1 MAIWI
6 VIIDPEFEHLLSSSC
21 VATCTGGIGAT
32 AGFRLLKRRLKLS
45 DTLAIQT
52 LTHTARLTALSNV
65 APFPQQLLLGLDDR
79 EVENIII
86 SDPSPTVISSVYPT
100 SVILHKHVSPSEQQR
115 VSVCGDSCATQLNQA
130 GTCRSGFSEHI
141 TDIAGNLQQS
151 DQYGGEIYIHRLYA
165 NCFR

>member
-1 MAIWI
+1 MTIWTVI
-6 VIIDPEFEHLLSSSC
+6 VGPESEYILTSHR

-65 APFPQQLLLGLDDR
+65 APFPQRLLLGLDDR
-79 EVENIII
+79 EVEHLII
-86 SDPSPTVISSVYPT
+86 SDPSPTVIISVYST
-100 SVILHKHVSPSEQQR
+100 SVILHIFVSHSEQHR

-130 GTCRSGFSEHI
+130 GTCRSGFFEHI
-141 TDIAGNLQQS
+141 TDIAGILQQS
-151 DQYGGEIYIHRLYA
+151 DQYDDRIDIIRLYEI
-165 NCFR
+165 CFK